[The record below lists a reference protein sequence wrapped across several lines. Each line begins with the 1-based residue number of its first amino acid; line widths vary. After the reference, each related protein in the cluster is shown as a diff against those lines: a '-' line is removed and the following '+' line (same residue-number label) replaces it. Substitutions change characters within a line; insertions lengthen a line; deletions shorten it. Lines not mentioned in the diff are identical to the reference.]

1 MMNKYFKIIGS
12 ILTIAF
18 FLFISFGS
26 GESNQQNQQHQESQ
40 QSQQGKT
47 SFATSAELWEYI
59 QNENYAT
66 LKGVWGEGR
75 VGKPWVS
82 SPTDLG
88 VSVNV
93 YWDNVT
99 CEGKPIKV
107 KFKNDSSEDLTT
119 IATAN
124 PAEVQ
129 SYNLKGEGAY

>member
-1 MMNKYFKIIGS
+1 MNKYFKIIGS

-26 GESNQQNQQHQESQ
+26 GEKKSQ
-40 QSQQGKT
+40 PKT
-47 SFATSAELWEYI
+47 DFATSAELWEYI

>member
-1 MMNKYFKIIGS
+1 MNKYFKIIGT

-26 GESNQQNQQHQESQ
+26 GESKEQNH